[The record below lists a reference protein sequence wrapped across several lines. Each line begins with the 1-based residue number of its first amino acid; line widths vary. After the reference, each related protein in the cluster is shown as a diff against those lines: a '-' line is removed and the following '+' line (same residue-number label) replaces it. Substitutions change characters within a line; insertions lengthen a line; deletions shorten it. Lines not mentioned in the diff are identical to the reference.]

1 MNQTVDRSTDST
13 PSGYPTA
20 FKKIKTMPD
29 GWDLSNQPSRRI
41 DCLPAEST
49 PSPEQESGEEEY
61 SSSENTPG
69 QAQKF
74 TQPRTIPKGWDT
86 SALK

>member
-1 MNQTVDRSTDST
+1 MNKPDNPSTDPTSSGCPVPFNKPST
-13 PSGYPTA
+13 LPG
-20 FKKIKTMPD
+20 
-29 GWDLSNQPSRRI
+29 GWDLSSQPSRQYAN
-41 DCLPAEST
+41 LPANKSD
-49 PSPEQESGEEEY
+49 PLEEDAVEDDY
-61 SSSENTPG
+61 LYLENNLG